1 VIRGP
6 SRSRVVDFRTLGF
19 TTVEPRGNSIPFRSV
34 ALEMPSVQQER
45 KLALL
50 SAFVRALSRI
60 DPSSGHLL
68 PRHENLEEIA
78 PFHSVCIHDAA
89 RWLLQEFPVDRYLRE
104 GIAAAVWRRQRQRG
118 EGVVVRTR
126 IFCLVHGST
135 ETQHDRGAQPRN
147 SSIWR
152 NTEAFFHNIIIG

>member
-1 VIRGP
+1 MPFCPAGEKTRTFIRFRTGA
-6 SRSRVVDFRTLGF
+6 SLAYRSRL
-19 TTVEPRGNSIPFRSV
+19 
-34 ALEMPSVQQER
+34 
-45 KLALL
+45 
-50 SAFVRALSRI
+50 
-60 DPSSGHLL
+60 SGHLL

-89 RWLLQEFPVDRYLRE
+89 RRWLLQEFPVDRYLRE

-135 ETQHDRGAQPRN
+135 ETQRVRGAQPINARHGETLKPF
-147 SSIWR
+147 SIILLSDKSLYI
-152 NTEAFFHNIIIG
+152 H